1 MALGLGMWFFF
12 IIIIWQQ
19 HIPSWF
25 FFFSL
30 LLHGFLANND
40 ALYLRVFTWFLVTY
54 FSIARPLN

>member
-12 IIIIWQQ
+12 LLLSGSNI
-19 HIPSWF
+19 F
-25 FFFSL
+25 LLGFFFSL